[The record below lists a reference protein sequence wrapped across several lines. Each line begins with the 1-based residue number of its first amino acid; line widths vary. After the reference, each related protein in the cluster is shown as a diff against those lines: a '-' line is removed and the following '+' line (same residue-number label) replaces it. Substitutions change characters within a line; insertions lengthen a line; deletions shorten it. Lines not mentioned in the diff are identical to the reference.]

1 MDRTGSHWLAIGSI
15 VATSVVTIM
24 MGIAT
29 LNGFESSASGDL
41 VVPSAV
47 GSGLNLAIL
56 LAGTLVLLS
65 LEVGQVRS
73 RRARHATLA
82 RPTGR
87 PSPGP
92 IGGTA
97 DPSPLRLCFALS
109 PSGRQ
114 SLHPGPK

>member
-1 MDRTGSHWLAIGSI
+1 
-15 VATSVVTIM
+15 
-24 MGIAT
+24 
-29 LNGFESSASGDL
+29 
-41 VVPSAV
+41 
-47 GSGLNLAIL
+47 L

-65 LEVGQVRS
+65 LGVGHVRS

-82 RPTGR
+82 RPPGR

-97 DPSPLRLCFALS
+97 DPSPLRLCFALP